1 MAPDHRHPQPAE
13 APQAQARRHSH
24 LKHREAGAATNRRP
38 PSTAST
44 IDPNTAA
51 RTLYATA
58 TIQSN
63 ERLVEMALGIY
74 FQHGGFTPEKY
85 ADALSR
91 LEAA

>member
-1 MAPDHRHPQPAE
+1 MLGRDRPGTPRSTLKGNADAYRRDTSERAVNACEASRRAKTRRRAPRR
-13 APQAQARRHSH
+13 AQF
-24 LKHREAGAATNRRP
+24 
-38 PSTAST
+38 
-44 IDPNTAA
+44 
-51 RTLYATA
+51 
-58 TIQSN
+58 IQSN